1 MQNLSEDIDSI
12 DMSKLPNIK
21 DLLIATLS
29 STQATAYTKPNST
42 AIKLDLDTLIVQ
54 NAN

>member
-1 MQNLSEDIDSI
+1 MQKLSKDIDSI

-29 STQATAYTKPNST
+29 SSQVTANTKPNHT
-42 AIKLDLDTLIVQ
+42 ALELNLDSVL
-54 NAN
+54 AEEG